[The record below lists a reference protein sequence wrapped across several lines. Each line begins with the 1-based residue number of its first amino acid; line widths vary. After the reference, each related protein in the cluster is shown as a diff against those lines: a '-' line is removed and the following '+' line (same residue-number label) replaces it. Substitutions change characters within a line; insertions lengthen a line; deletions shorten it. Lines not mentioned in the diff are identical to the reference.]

1 MSTDSTSRSRHTVPV
16 VSRAKEAPEPQ
27 RKRPRL
33 RFNTAEF
40 GMLAAVAILIIGT
53 IWAPANNYFQ
63 GRSEIAR
70 LEESIVAKQEE
81 KERLL
86 DEIDRYE
93 DEAFI
98 REEARRRLGLIEPGE
113 TAFRVIDPGM
123 EADGT
128 VTTSAEELAAERTW
142 YEILWESVVTP
153 PEADPTEAV
162 MEE

>member
-1 MSTDSTSRSRHTVPV
+1 MSTDPTPRSRHTVPV
-16 VSRAKEAPEPQ
+16 VSRSKETPRPKW
-27 RKRPRL
+27 KRPTL
-33 RFNTAEF
+33 RFNTVEF
-40 GMLAAVAILIIGT
+40 GMLAAVAIIIIGT

-86 DEIDRYE
+86 DEIDRYQ

-113 TAFRVIDPGM
+113 VAFRVIDPGM
-123 EADGT
+123 ESDGT

-142 YEILWESVVTP
+142 HEILWDSIATP
-153 PEADPTEAV
+153 PEADLQQAV